1 MKYIDIDKEQNEEFN
16 AAYKGCR
23 NANTDSCKTF
33 DYLHVTQRRDLNA
46 KAGQNLINDLKSG
59 NLNNNWNQLSDD
71 KNIFHNFGPDGKPRK
86 LPNGQY
92 QYKKF
97 VSKDGRLEVIVDSG
111 KDGVLKPNEI
121 KSSNIVTDPTN
132 AGSYN
137 YYAPNKLSHLTY
149 DVSPYIDFGNVKGDK
164 TSLIDRRKVPT
175 PYNIETGTIL
185 GNLPNVNKNSN
196 SILGQKYYEK
206 IINDKINNATKAFE
220 QAK

>member
-1 MKYIDIDKEQNEEFN
+1 MSAAAGAIVGGDTAGTASSVNQTQNNYLTHIQEAARAKELSACNTNECRRAVLVKYIDIDKEQNEEFN

-46 KAGQNLINDLKSG
+46 KAGQHLINDLKSG
-59 NLNNNWNQLSDD
+59 NLNNNWNQVSDD

-149 DVSPYIDFGNVKGDK
+149 DVSPYI
-164 TSLIDRRKVPT
+164 
-175 PYNIETGTIL
+175 
-185 GNLPNVNKNSN
+185 VNF
-196 SILGQKYYEK
+196 L
-206 IINDKINNATKAFE
+206 
-220 QAK
+220 